1 MLMLIIELPSGS
13 VMELGGIP
21 YLMVSCDL
29 WVFDGVFCVFHRLCG
44 IFFVTLQDI
53 RAKGEGRAFTYGEGQ
68 KNENNANGFLKRRA
82 KAEPSLTGKVKKR
95 KQR

>member
-13 VMELGGIP
+13 VMELDGIP
-21 YLMVSCDL
+21 YLVSCDL
-29 WVFDGVFCVFHRLCG
+29 WGFDCVFCVFHRLCG

-68 KNENNANGFLKRRA
+68 K
-82 KAEPSLTGKVKKR
+82 R

>member
-21 YLMVSCDL
+21 YLMVSGDL

-68 KNENNANGFLKRRA
+68 KTKTT
-82 KAEPSLTGKVKKR
+82 LTAFSNSKT
-95 KQR
+95 